1 MFGKT
6 LIYFPLLFSIYSTE
20 DANELPYFVSMTP
33 SLKLP
38 ADMSDEELIEAVA
51 VEVMEWKQNTERWPD
66 YSGEMSDVWK
76 DDAGQQYVIKHK
88 WNPLTDWNHTMEVVQ
103 KMENNGWQF
112 WMTTFHSDTGHMY
125 LTKVVFGKDEQESN
139 IENLDKQRAI
149 CLAAL
154 TAVRS

>member
-1 MFGKT
+1 M
-6 LIYFPLLFSIYSTE
+6 
-20 DANELPYFVSMTP
+20 
-33 SLKLP
+33 
-38 ADMSDEELIEAVA
+38 A

>member
-1 MFGKT
+1 
-6 LIYFPLLFSIYSTE
+6 
-20 DANELPYFVSMTP
+20 MTP